1 MEARTESESS
11 EPQLEP
17 SPGFVS
23 AFRHWLRQVDG
34 RIWVMLLVLLGAIFL
49 WRNQSELHR
58 AIVVLRTANIWWIW
72 AVLFGSLAMHAV
84 FAISQTAVFKPLGF
98 AIPIPTSLRTYA
110 ERQTMTAITPLGA
123 ASSLVMTT
131 RQYAQ
136 FGVTSNGAMFGFALS
151 SVIGYGTF
159 ILFVLAPVL
168 IWLVLRGAASTLEL
182 VAAAILL
189 ALVVLA
195 VGLMAHLLR
204 GGSFPSPIERRIPT
218 RAVELLD
225 EARAFGLRPRQ
236 LVGPTTWAL
245 LGDVLGILCVYGS
258 LRAVGSHASIGV
270 AAAGYAV
277 GTLFVLVTPIFQG
290 IGVVELTMTVILQQL
305 GVPPALA
312 LGATLIYRLG
322 EVWLPV
328 TLGAALQAGK
338 QKRLRGAPA
347 RLPAIWTGMTG
358 VLSVLTL
365 IAPLRPRNPE
375 VMRRVEFFRPD
386 HATYWSIT
394 LTAGML
400 LIYLSYGL
408 MRRQRLAWIAT
419 IALSLVVFFTHLR
432 EPHDRAIAVLALVNL
447 AILLLYRRR
456 FRVRNDP
463 PSLRIGLITLVLSL
477 FFALFYG
484 IAGFWLASPRE
495 FGREFD
501 VGQAVNNTLSQYYVA
516 SGDELMP
523 RTRRADWFLD
533 SFSVVGILALSLSIV
548 ALARPVIWRKRT
560 SVIER
565 EQATRLIQEHGGS
578 SQDYFKYWPDKLY
591 FFSERRD
598 AVVSYGTSNAVALAL
613 GDPAAVDARAF
624 HEVLLEFIEFC
635 DINGWQFAFHQA
647 TPRYLGAYHEAGLIA
662 VNIGGE
668 AVVDIDAFTLSG
680 KKMKHLRATMNRFE
694 REQIQ
699 AVLHEPP
706 HDAALLQQLREVSNE
721 WLTLDGRRE
730 REFTL
735 GQFSE
740 TYISSTP
747 VLVAVDTGETIQAFI
762 NLIPDGVKD
771 EITFDLMRHRVTAP
785 NGAIDFLMLS
795 LIEIGRAKGFHRLS
809 LGMAP
814 FVDVA
819 SETDPLF
826 RDRALALLTS
836 RFDRF
841 FAAKNLYNYKDKFGP
856 DWEPR
861 FLVYSSD
868 TALPRIGLAIARLTE
883 GKQQAPVID
892 LPSITSPTILEEP
905 S

>member
-11 EPQLEP
+11 DPQLEP
-17 SPGFVS
+17 SPGVVS
-23 AFRHWLRQVDG
+23 AFRHLLRQVDG
-34 RIWVMLLVLLGAIFL
+34 RIWVMLLILLGTVFL

-72 AVLFGSLAMHAV
+72 AVLFGALAMHAV
-84 FAISQTAVFKPLGF
+84 FAVSQTAVFKPLGYK
-98 AIPIPTSLRTYA
+98 IPVPTSLRTYA
-110 ERQTMTAITPLGA
+110 ERQSMTAITPLGA

-151 SVIGYGTF
+151 SVIGYSTF
-159 ILFVLAPVL
+159 IFFVLAPVL
-168 IWLVLRGAASTLEL
+168 FWLVLRGAASTLEL
-182 VAAAILL
+182 VAAALLL
-189 ALVVLA
+189 ALVALA
-195 VGLMAHLLR
+195 AGLMAHLLR
-204 GGSFPSPIERRIPT
+204 GGSFPAAIERRVPK
-218 RAVELLD
+218 RAIELLD
-225 EARAFGLRPRQ
+225 EAREFELRPRQ
-236 LVGPTTWAL
+236 LLVPTSLAL
-245 LGDVLGILCVYGS
+245 LGDLLGILCVYSS

-347 RLPAIWTGMTG
+347 RLPALWTGMTG
-358 VLSVLTL
+358 VLSVLSL

-408 MRRQRLAWIAT
+408 MRRQRLAWLAT

-463 PSLRIGLITLVLSL
+463 PSLKIGLITLVLSL

-501 VGQAVNNTLSQYYVA
+501 IGQAVNNTFGQYYVV

-533 SFSVVGILALSLSIV
+533 SFSVVGILVLSLSIV

-560 SVIER
+560 SAIER

-578 SQDYFKYWPDKLY
+578 SQDFFKYWPDKLF
-591 FFSERRD
+591 FFSEQRD

-613 GDPAAVDARAF
+613 GDPAAVDGRAF
-624 HEVLLEFIEFC
+624 RDVLLEFIEFC
-635 DINGWQFAFHQA
+635 DINGWQCAFHQA
-647 TPRYLGAYHEAGLIA
+647 TPRYLSAYHESGLIA
-662 VNIGGE
+662 VKIGGE
-668 AVVDIDAFTLSG
+668 AVVDIDAFSLSG
-680 KKMKHLRATMNRFE
+680 KKMKHLRAVMNRFE

-699 AVLHEPP
+699 AVLQEPP
-706 HDAALLQQLREVSNE
+706 HDPALPRQLREVSDE

-735 GQFSE
+735 GQF
-740 TYISSTP
+740 TDDYIASTP
-747 VLVAVDTGETIQAFI
+747 VLVAVDAGGTVLAFV
-762 NLIPDGVKD
+762 NLIPDGVKG
-771 EITFDLMRHRVTAP
+771 EITFDLMRHRATAP
-785 NGAIDFLMLS
+785 NGAMDFLMLS
-795 LIEIGRAKGFHRLS
+795 LIEIGRAKGFNRMS

-819 SETDPLF
+819 SEADPLF

-841 FAAKNLYNYKDKFGP
+841 FAAKTLYDYKDKFGP
-856 DWEPR
+856 VWEPR
-861 FLVYSSD
+861 YLVYSSD
-868 TALPRIGLAIARLTE
+868 AALPRIGLAIARLTE
-883 GKQQAPVID
+883 GKPQSIVTNSSPVAAPVVIG
-892 LPSITSPTILEEP
+892 EP
-905 S
+905 A